1 MRRAALVIG
10 VDRVGDLPPLRAA
23 AAGAERVAAWLREEG
38 YEVRC
43 LTDRDGGEV
52 RREQVS
58 DALFELITVPPRYGM
73 LVVYFSG
80 HGAWQARSDI
90 WLLSRAPARPDEAIN
105 LTAAMDL
112 ARASGI
118 PNVVFVSDACRTL
131 PADRAAAHV
140 LGGAVFPN
148 HADLDDSGCIDVFR
162 AAGEARAAY
171 ELREGDVAYSALT
184 AALLSAYREPEPQM
198 VLTLTIDGAEAE
210 VVPNR
215 KLEDYLRRKVD
226 ALLAGTRPRV
236 RQSIRASVP
245 SADDVYIG
253 RVRRDAPPPMSQ
265 TPPATP
271 SPKSATTDEGRAA
284 AVAVRRALSRGARS
298 SSAGDQPRLERAL
311 GARMLLP
318 DIATEAGETGF
329 VLRGAALRDARLLDA
344 RDAWRLETVDPQH
357 LRLQRAMPQQAA
369 PQRSAR
375 ACSLLLRLDDGRG
388 VLLAVLPGFV
398 GHLAFDGRGL
408 IHASYVRPGDVDE
421 AADRFRAQVALA
433 IEHDTF
439 RLRSQREAEAF
450 AQRAM
455 PLRSVDPSLAVYAAH
470 AFHQAGN
477 ARGLEQALGCSRN
490 TVDADL
496 FDVRLLAHRR
506 PQPRDAAYP
515 LVPLAPMLTQAWNL
529 LDTREIAMPAALR
542 GLGDAL
548 CDTLWTTFTAAGT
561 ERLLAAIERGE
572 L

>member
-23 AAGAERVAAWLREEG
+23 AAGAERVAAWLRGEG

-58 DALFELITVPPRYGM
+58 DALFELVTVPPRYGM

-112 ARASGI
+112 ARSSGI

-131 PADRAAAHV
+131 PADRAQAQV

-148 HADLDDSGCIDVFR
+148 HADLDDTASIDVFR

-171 ELREGDVAYSALT
+171 ELREGDDAYSALT

-198 VLTLTIDGAEAE
+198 VRTVTIAGAEVE

-236 RQSIRASVP
+236 YQSIRVSVP
-245 SADDVYIG
+245 SADDVYMG
-253 RVRRDAPPPMSQ
+253 RVRRAPPDRLRE
-265 TPPATP
+265 PPAAP
-271 SPKSATTDEGRAA
+271 WPEPVRVDEGRAA

-298 SSAGDQPRLERAL
+298 SRQAEARRLDRAVKERLSTPYA
-311 GARMLLP
+311 AVQ
-318 DIATEAGETGF
+318 TGETGF

-344 RDAWRLETVDPQH
+344 RDAWRIEAATPQH
-357 LRLQRAMPQQAA
+357 LRVQHALSPQPPAV
-369 PQRSAR
+369 
-375 ACSLLLRLDDGRG
+375 CSLLLRLDDDRS
-388 VLLAVLPGFV
+388 VLLAVLPGFI
-398 GHLAFDGRGL
+398 GHLAFDARGL
-408 IHASYVRPGDVDE
+408 MHLGYVRPGAENAE
-421 AADRFRAQVALA
+421 ADLFRARVALA

-439 RLRSQREAEAF
+439 RLRSRREAQAF
-450 AQRAM
+450 ADRAM
-455 PLRSVDPSLAVYAAH
+455 PLRTVDPALAVYAAH
-470 AFHQAGN
+470 AYRQAGD
-477 ARGLEQALGCSRN
+477 AHGLERVLGCSRN

-506 PQPRDAAYP
+506 PQPEDARYP
-515 LVPLAPMLTQAWNL
+515 LVPLAPMLTQAWNF
-529 LDTREIAMPAALR
+529 LDTREIAMPTPLRALR
-542 GLGDAL
+542 GDL
-548 CDTLWTTFTAAGT
+548 CDALWTTFTPAGT
-561 ERLLAAIERGE
+561 ARLLAMLEQGE
-572 L
+572 IRACAS

>member
-23 AAGAERVAAWLREEG
+23 AAGAERVAAWLRGEG

-58 DALFELITVPPRYGM
+58 DALFELVAVPPRYGM

-105 LTAAMDL
+105 LAAAMDL
-112 ARASGI
+112 ARSSGI

-131 PADRAAAHV
+131 PADRTSAQV

-148 HADLDDSGCIDVFR
+148 HADFDDTACIDVFR
-162 AAGEARAAY
+162 ATGEARAAY
-171 ELREGDVAYSALT
+171 ELRDRDAAYSALT

-198 VLTLTIDGAEAE
+198 VRSVTLGGVEVE

-236 RQSIRASVP
+236 YQSIRVSVP
-245 SADDVYIG
+245 SADDVYMG
-253 RVRRDAPPPMSQ
+253 RVRRALPDMLRE
-265 TPPATP
+265 PPAAP
-271 SPKSATTDEGRAA
+271 WPEPVRVDEGRAA

-298 SSAGDQPRLERAL
+298 SRQ
-311 GARMLLP
+311 
-318 DIATEAGETGF
+318 TEARRLDRAVKERLSTPYAAMQTGETGF

-344 RDAWRLETVDPQH
+344 RDVWRIEAAAPQH
-357 LRLQRAMPQQAA
+357 LRLQSAVSAA
-369 PQRSAR
+369 TSA
-375 ACSLLLRLDDGRG
+375 CTLFLHLDDDRS
-388 VLLAVLPGFV
+388 VLLAVLPGFI
-398 GHLAFDGRGL
+398 GHLAFDARGL
-408 IHASYVRPGDVDE
+408 MHLAYVRPGAENAE
-421 AADRFRAQVALA
+421 ADLFRARVALA

-439 RLRSQREAEAF
+439 RLRSRREAQAF
-450 AQRAM
+450 ADRAM
-455 PLRSVDPSLAVYAAH
+455 PLRTVDPALAVYAAH
-470 AFHQAGN
+470 AYHQAGDTH
-477 ARGLEQALGCSRN
+477 GLERVLGCSRN

-506 PQPRDAAYP
+506 SQPEDAQYP
-515 LVPLAPMLTQAWNL
+515 LVPLVPMLTQGWNL
-529 LDTREIAMPAALR
+529 LDTREIAMPTPLRALR
-542 GLGDAL
+542 GDLRDS
-548 CDTLWTTFTAAGT
+548 LWTTFTPAGT
-561 ERLLAAIERGE
+561 ARLLAMFEQGE
-572 L
+572 IRACAS

>member
-23 AAGAERVAAWLREEG
+23 AAGAERVAAWLRGEG

-58 DALFELITVPPRYGM
+58 DALFELVAVPPRYGM

-112 ARASGI
+112 ARSSGI
-118 PNVVFVSDACRTL
+118 LNVVFVSDACRTL
-131 PADRAAAHV
+131 PADRTSAQV

-148 HADLDDSGCIDVFR
+148 HADFDDTACIDVFR
-162 AAGEARAAY
+162 ATGEARAAY
-171 ELREGDVAYSALT
+171 ELRDHDAAYSALT

-198 VLTLTIDGAEAE
+198 VRSVTLGGVEVE

-236 RQSIRASVP
+236 YQSIRVSVP
-245 SADDVYIG
+245 SADDVYMA
-253 RVRRDAPPPMSQ
+253 RVRRLPPKTVLQEPSAAPW
-265 TPPATP
+265 TAPAP
-271 SPKSATTDEGRAA
+271 TDEGRAA

-298 SSAGDQPRLERAL
+298 SRQ
-311 GARMLLP
+311 
-318 DIATEAGETGF
+318 TEARRLDRAVKERLSTPYAAMQTGETGF
-329 VLRGAALRDARLLDA
+329 VLRGAALRDARLFA
-344 RDAWRLETVDPQH
+344 VETEWRLGQASSRIEMVNQRH
-357 LRLQRAMPQQAA
+357 LRVHHAPLAA
-369 PQRSAR
+369 
-375 ACSLLLRLDDGRG
+375 ACSLLLRLEDDRS

-398 GHLAFDGRGL
+398 GHLAFDARGL
-408 IHASYVRPGDVDE
+408 MHLAYVRPGSEGTDVDL
-421 AADRFRAQVALA
+421 FRAQVALA

-439 RLRSQREAEAF
+439 RLRSRREAQAF
-450 AQRAM
+450 ADRAM
-455 PLRSVDPSLAVYAAH
+455 PLRTIDPALAVYAAH
-470 AFHQAGN
+470 AYHQAGD
-477 ARGLEQALGCSRN
+477 ARGLEKTLACSRN

-506 PQPRDAAYP
+506 PQPGDALYR
-515 LVPLAPMLTQAWNL
+515 LVPLMPMLTQGWNL
-529 LDTREIAMPAALR
+529 LDTREIAMPTPLRALR
-542 GLGDAL
+542 GDLRDS
-548 CDTLWTTFTAAGT
+548 LWTTFTPAGT
-561 ERLLAAIERGE
+561 ARLLAMFEQGE
-572 L
+572 I